1 MSRFLISISIA
12 TIMPAAAAAATGQ
25 DEAFTTDVVI
35 HLLLLIAGVF
45 CFTVCLKI
53 FSLLKGG
60 ELSIGWQMLSTS
72 FLVLALGEVLKL
84 SVALELIALHQNVA
98 GIVQVLALFL
108 LFFGV
113 SRIKKGLS

>member
-1 MSRFLISISIA
+1 MSRFLISTFIA

-25 DEAFTTDVVI
+25 DEAFTIHVVI
-35 HLLLLIAGVF
+35 DLLLLIAGLL

-60 ELSIGWQMLSTS
+60 ELSVGWQMLTAS
-72 FLVLALGEVLKL
+72 FLMLALGEVLRL
-84 SVALELIALHQNVA
+84 SIALELIALHPNVA

-108 LFFGV
+108 LFLGV
-113 SRIKKGLS
+113 SRIKKG